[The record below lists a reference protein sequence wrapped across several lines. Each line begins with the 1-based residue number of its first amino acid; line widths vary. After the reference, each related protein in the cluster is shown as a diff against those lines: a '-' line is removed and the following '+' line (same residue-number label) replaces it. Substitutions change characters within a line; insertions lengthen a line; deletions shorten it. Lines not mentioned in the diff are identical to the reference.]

1 MSTRTPGPNPGAGVD
16 IGTEMA
22 PACQACL
29 GLCKVIFVSQEDEK

>member
-1 MSTRTPGPNPGAGVD
+1 MSTITPGPNPGAGVD

-29 GLCKVIFVSQEDEK
+29 GLCKVMFVSPEDEK